1 MKTIEIKLYSFDELS
16 EQAKDKAIE
25 NTRNNDGYLD
35 YEWWDSVY
43 EDYKENIIAE
53 YFNVT
58 KMYFRGFWSQGDG
71 AMFEYDGITDKLF
84 NDFVDSLD
92 LSPMR
97 KQWLKTQGY
106 VSAQGRQSGHYCHEK
121 SCSHS
126 INLEPDFSWQS
137 AENFANWIESFQ
149 DDFEEYVKDEYVE
162 LACSLYSALEKEYNH
177 LTSDEAIKEHLI
189 INEYL
194 FTEEGEVY

>member
-1 MKTIEIKLYSFDELS
+1 METIEIKLYSFDELS
-16 EQAKDKAIE
+16 EQAKDRAIE
-25 NTRNNDGYLD
+25 DTKYSEGYLN

-53 YFNVT
+53 YFDVT
-58 KMYFRGFWSQGDG
+58 KIYFSGFWSQGDG

-106 VSAQGRQSGHYCHEK
+106 VSAQGRQSGHYYHEK
-121 SCSHS
+121 SCSHR
-126 INLEPDFSWQS
+126 IYLEPNFSWQS
-137 AENFANWIESFQ
+137 AETFANWIESFQ

-162 LACSLYSALEKEYNH
+162 LACSLYSALEEEYDY

-189 INEYL
+189 INEYR
-194 FTEEGEVY
+194 FTEDGKVY

>member
-16 EQAKDKAIE
+16 EEAKDKAIE
-25 NTRNNDGYLD
+25 DARNNDGYLD

-53 YFNVT
+53 YFDVT

-97 KQWLKTQGY
+97 KQWLKTQGCVY
-106 VSAQGRQSGHYCHEK
+106 AQGRQSGLYYHEK
-121 SCSHS
+121 SCSHR
-126 INLEPDFSWQS
+126 IYLEPNFSWQS

-162 LACSLYSALEKEYNH
+162 LASSLYSALEKEYNH
-177 LTSDEAIKEHLI
+177 FTSDEVIKELI
-189 INEYL
+189 INEYD
-194 FTEEGEVY
+194 FTKDGEIY